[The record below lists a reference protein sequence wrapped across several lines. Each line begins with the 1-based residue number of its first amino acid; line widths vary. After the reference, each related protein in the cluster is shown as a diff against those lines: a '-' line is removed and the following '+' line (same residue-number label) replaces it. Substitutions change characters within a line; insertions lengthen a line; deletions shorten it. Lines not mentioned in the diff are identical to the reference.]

1 MNSKKI
7 KKIAALS
14 VAGSL
19 LIGGIGSFGTSASSK
34 QANIPLEQPGLQQN
48 NQGNQEN
55 VYLQNHNIERSKYD
69 EFLSLSGL
77 NFDEMKNILEEYS
90 GVNFDYIYKLSA
102 ITKNYWAHYKQL
114 SLTRREIFLQALD
127 VARALH
133 LKCFEVDYLGKLLE
147 ANLISLRDV
156 DIFVRKGFSEG
167 QKKNLTVKDLAGQI
181 SKVAGETYTDFFRD
195 DFKSKGYFAY
205 GVCANLIELSGWTF
219 DEIFNCLGNNSG
231 IQGLECIARRC
242 QQDGKLD
249 FSEVVETFK
258 DNMLIKINDAC
269 YLCKEIVDKRGLA
282 FRDLL
287 NAIDVF
293 EGYTVSEYVDMAERA
308 KESGRTYLDEIEFEH
323 QYE

>member
-19 LIGGIGSFGTSASSK
+19 LIGGIGSFGASASSK
-34 QANIPLEQPGLQQN
+34 QANINLEQSGLQQN

-77 NFDEMKNILEEYS
+77 NFDEMKNILEKYPD
-90 GVNFDYIYKLSA
+90 VNFDYIYKLSS

-127 VARALH
+127 IARALH
-133 LKCFEVDYLGKLLE
+133 LKCSEADYLGKLLE

-156 DIFVRKGFSEG
+156 DIFVRKGFSEE
-167 QKKNLTVKDLAGQI
+167 QKKNLTMKDLAGQI
-181 SKVAGETYTDFFRD
+181 SKVAGETYTDFFRG
-195 DFKSKGYFAY
+195 DFRSKGYSAY
-205 GVCANLIELSGWTF
+205 SICADLIELSGWTF
-219 DEIFNCLGNNSG
+219 DEIFNCLGNNLG
-231 IQGLECIARRC
+231 ILGLELISKCC
-242 QQDGKLD
+242 EEDKGLD
-249 FSEVVETFK
+249 FSDVVEKFKNYDGIKMNDVCYLYREIVSKRGFSFK
-258 DNMLIKINDAC
+258 DLVKV
-269 YLCKEIVDKRGLA
+269 VDSSEGFELKDFVDLAKNAVKSKRTFL
-282 FRDLL
+282 
-287 NAIDVF
+287 
-293 EGYTVSEYVDMAERA
+293 E
-308 KESGRTYLDEIEFEH
+308 EFEH